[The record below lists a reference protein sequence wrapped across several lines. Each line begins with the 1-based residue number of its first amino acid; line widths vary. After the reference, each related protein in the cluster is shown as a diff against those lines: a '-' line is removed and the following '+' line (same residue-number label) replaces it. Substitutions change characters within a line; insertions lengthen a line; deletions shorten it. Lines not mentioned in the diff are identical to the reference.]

1 MWVVCVV
8 VGLVVVCVGGGLGS
22 VVGGKGKGKGRGAV
36 GGGQGAVV
44 GSGWS
49 SERRIDWRHRLQF
62 LKFFKLRKGG
72 LPMDDFFNLS
82 SA

>member
-1 MWVVCVV
+1 MEVVRDGGSVCVV

-22 VVGGKGKGKGRGAV
+22 VGGKGKGRGAV

-49 SERRIDWRHRLQF
+49 SERGLTGDIGYSF
-62 LKFFKLRKGG
+62 LNFS
-72 LPMDDFFNLS
+72 N
-82 SA
+82 